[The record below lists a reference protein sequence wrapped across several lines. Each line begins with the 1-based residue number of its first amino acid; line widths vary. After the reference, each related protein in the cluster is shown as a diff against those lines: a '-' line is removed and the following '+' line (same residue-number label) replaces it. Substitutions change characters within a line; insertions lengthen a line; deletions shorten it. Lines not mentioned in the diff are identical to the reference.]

1 MVPDRDMAKNP
12 TMGTVP
18 RTTSPTWGY
27 ENLIYLGP
35 NTWIHGKIA
44 IKVRKAKSCPWKL
57 CKQYL
62 QNKNFKHS
70 SKVYFILTF

>member
-27 ENLIYLGP
+27 ENLIYLGL
-35 NTWIHGKIA
+35 THGYMVKLQSKLGKRSRVHGNYVSNISKI
-44 IKVRKAKSCPWKL
+44 K
-57 CKQYL
+57 
-62 QNKNFKHS
+62 
-70 SKVYFILTF
+70 ILSIRQKFTSF